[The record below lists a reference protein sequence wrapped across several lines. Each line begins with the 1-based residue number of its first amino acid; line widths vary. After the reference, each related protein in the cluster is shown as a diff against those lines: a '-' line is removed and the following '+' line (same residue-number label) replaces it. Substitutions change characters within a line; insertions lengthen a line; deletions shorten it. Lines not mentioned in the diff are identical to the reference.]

1 MEEQPK
7 NDLYTAVLL
16 EGIRSDFKAV
26 AEVVEHLSHKVEN
39 MDDRLTRVENK
50 LDDHIAQSAID
61 HRLLE
66 EKIQNVQENLEEKI
80 EKVSEKF
87 SKEIQ
92 VIHVRL
98 DKQDRDRLN

>member
-7 NDLYTAVLL
+7 NDLYTSVLL
-16 EGIRSDFKAV
+16 EGVRSDFKAV
-26 AEVVEHLSHKVEN
+26 AEVVEHLSHKMGK

-50 LDDHIAQSAID
+50 LDDHIVQSAIE
-61 HRLLE
+61 HRV
-66 EKIQNVQENLEEKI
+66 IEEKI
-80 EKVSEKF
+80 EKVSENF
-87 SKEIQ
+87 SKEMQ